1 MTLIYFLLSFL
12 CAHLSF
18 TLSSLVSL
26 LLLLLVLVLV
36 LLLLHGLK
44 TCISNG
50 KRMVQSSADLNINK
64 EGICFQ
70 EIERDKNSWVWLDLL
85 QSFLPDYAT
94 TFIKFKQNPW
104 RKKYYLTETA
114 KFVTCHRTCSDSILV
129 TMYCTYVTV
138 MTIKRE
144 TG

>member
-26 LLLLLVLVLV
+26 LPLFFLLLLL

-50 KRMVQSSADLNINK
+50 KRMVQSSAYLNINK

-85 QSFLPDYAT
+85 QFFLPDYAT

-114 KFVTCHRTCSDSILV
+114 KSVTCHPTYSDSILV
-129 TMYCTYVTV
+129 TMYCTYVTI

>member
-85 QSFLPDYAT
+85 QFFLPDYAT